1 VGWDGREPFGDR
13 EEGGEREEEVWRGGR
28 ECRVRDQ
35 TSNRRGV
42 DATFFVFILF
52 VFSVIR
58 YFLYSDAVKKCL
70 DFFYFN
76 GLH

>member
-1 VGWDGREPFGDR
+1 MEGREGVPS
-13 EEGGEREEEVWRGGR
+13 ER
-28 ECRVRDQ
+28 
-35 TSNRRGV
+35 SNRRGV
-42 DATFFVFILF
+42 DAIFFVFILF

-58 YFLYSDAVKKCL
+58 YFLYSGAVKKCL